1 MDVNSQLRAMLI
13 GQISLLFSGTCFFVI
28 GLVSLAV
35 AAIRW
40 HSGRRSGGAR
50 AVVYLG
56 VWSTMYGVNRLAEC
70 SALVTTLPHWLQ
82 SCVPYIY
89 TAVTYLLIVAAALSF
104 RELVVGKLRQFIT
117 TLALTGLLVAFLA
130 VGWFAVTGEEYT
142 LIRYNNLIGTG
153 ILIVLAAFLSVPS
166 LNRKYGALHYRG
178 VLLVGCSLFCIEALY
193 VSVMR
198 PLGLGHDIG
207 SRWDD
212 LGFAALLSSLAYVD
226 LQRVYANE
234 RRLSTIENELAIA
247 RQLQFSILPTA
258 TPDLCGLRIAAA
270 YEPMTEVAGD
280 FYEFLPVDKHRI
292 GFLITDVSGHGVPAA
307 LIASMIKVAVQ
318 SVAAHAANP
327 PELLRQLSKILS
339 GDLRGQFVSAAYLW
353 VDTETG
359 KARYSAAGHPP
370 LFYWCAADSSL
381 ARITSNGTLFGVPFE
396 TEYPVREL
404 TCSPGDRFLLYTDG
418 ISEPENEAGEAFG
431 DSKLEEIVRDNPSVS
446 ADELSRQILTQLS
459 SWPPAS
465 TPQQDDLTLI
475 VIEAL

>member
-1 MDVNSQLRAMLI
+1 MDMDSQLQAMLS
-13 GQISLLFSGTCFFVI
+13 GQVFLLFSGTSFFII

-35 AAIRW
+35 AAIR
-40 HSGRRSGGAR
+40 RNSGGGVGAF
-50 AVVYLG
+50 VYLG
-56 VWSTMYGVNRLAEC
+56 IWSTMYGINRLAEC

-82 SCVPYIY
+82 SCVPYID

-104 RELVVGKLRQFIT
+104 RELVVGKLRQFVT
-117 TLALTGLLVAFLA
+117 TLALSGLLIALLA
-130 VGWFAVTGEEYT
+130 VGWFVVTGEEYT
-142 LIRYNNLIGTG
+142 LIRYNNLIGAG
-153 ILIVLAAFLSVPS
+153 VLIVLLVFLSVPS
-166 LNRKYGALHYRG
+166 LNRKYGMLQDRG
-178 VLLVGCSLFCIEALY
+178 VLLMGCSLFCIEALY

-234 RRLSTIENELAIA
+234 RRLSMIENELAIA
-247 RQLQFSILPTA
+247 RQLQFSILPT
-258 TPDLCGLRIAAA
+258 TKPELCKLRIAAA
-270 YEPMTEVAGD
+270 YEPMTAVAGD
-280 FYEFLPVDKHRI
+280 FYEFLTLDEHRI
-292 GFLITDVSGHGVPAA
+292 GFLVTDVSGHGVPAA

-318 SVAAHAANP
+318 SVASQAANP
-327 PELLRQLSKILS
+327 PELLRQLRNILS
-339 GDLRGQFVSAAYLW
+339 RDLRGQFVSAAYLW
-353 VDTETG
+353 IDTETG

-370 LFYWCAADSSL
+370 LLYWCAADRSL

-396 TEYPVREL
+396 TEYPVREV

-418 ISEPENEAGEAFG
+418 ISEPENEVGEAFG
-431 DSKLEEIVRDNPSVS
+431 DSKLEEIVHDNPSVS

-459 SWPPAS
+459 SWRPAS

>member
-1 MDVNSQLRAMLI
+1 MLS
-13 GQISLLFSGTCFFVI
+13 GQIFLLFSGTSFFII
-28 GLVSLAV
+28 GLVSLAA

-40 HSGRRSGGAR
+40 HGGRRRGGGVR

-56 VWSTMYGVNRLAEC
+56 IWSTMYGINRLAEC
-70 SALVTTLPHWLQ
+70 SALVTTLPQWLQ
-82 SCVPYIY
+82 SGVPYID
-89 TAVTYLLIVAAALSF
+89 TAITYLLMVAAALSF
-104 RELVVGKLRQFIT
+104 RELVVGKLRQFVT
-117 TLALTGLLVAFLA
+117 TLALMGILVAFLA
-130 VGWFAVTGEEYT
+130 VGWFVATGEEYA
-142 LIRYNNLIGTG
+142 LIRYNNLIGAGT
-153 ILIVLAAFLSVPS
+153 LIVLLVFLSVRS
-166 LNRKYGALHYRG
+166 LNRKYGALQYRG
-178 VLLVGCSLFCIEALY
+178 VLLMGSILFCIEALY

-212 LGFAALLSSLAYVD
+212 LGIAALLSSLAYVD

-258 TPDLCGLRIAAA
+258 TPDFCGLRIAAA

-280 FYEFLPVDKHRI
+280 FYEFMPVDKHRI

-327 PELLRQLSKILS
+327 PELLRQLRNILS

-353 VDTETG
+353 IDTETG
-359 KARYSAAGHPP
+359 IARYSAAGHPP
-370 LFYWCAADSSL
+370 LLYWRAADSSL
-381 ARITSNGTLFGVPFE
+381 ARITSNGALIGVPFE

-404 TCSPGDRFLLYTDG
+404 NCSPGDRFLLYTEGTIESD
-418 ISEPENEAGEAFG
+418 
-431 DSKLEEIVRDNPSVS
+431 R
-446 ADELSRQILTQLS
+446 R
-459 SWPPAS
+459 PP
-465 TPQQDDLTLI
+465 
-475 VIEAL
+475 

>member
-1 MDVNSQLRAMLI
+1 MNMDMDSQLQAMLS
-13 GQISLLFSGTCFFVI
+13 GQVFLLFSGTSFFII

-35 AAIRW
+35 AEIRKNT
-40 HSGRRSGGAR
+40 GGGVR

-56 VWSTMYGVNRLAEC
+56 IWSTIYGIHRLAEC
-70 SALVTTLPHWLQ
+70 SALVATLPQWLR

-104 RELVVGKLRQFIT
+104 RELVVGKLRQFVT
-117 TLALTGLLVAFLA
+117 TLALIGLLVAFLA
-130 VGWFAVTGEEYT
+130 VGCFAVTGEEDT

-153 ILIVLAAFLSVPS
+153 VLIVLAAFLSVPS
-166 LNRKYGALHYRG
+166 LNRKYGALQDRG
-178 VLLVGCSLFCIEALY
+178 VLLMGCSLFCIEALY

-198 PLGLGHDIG
+198 PLGLGHDID

-234 RRLSTIENELAIA
+234 RRLSTIENELSIA

-292 GFLITDVSGHGVPAA
+292 GFLVTDVSGHGVPAA

-318 SVAAHAANP
+318 SVASQAANA
-327 PELLRQLSKILS
+327 PELLRQLRNILS
-339 GDLRGQFVSAAYLW
+339 RGLRGQFVSAAYLW
-353 VDTETG
+353 IDTEAG

-370 LFYWCAADSSL
+370 LLYWCAADSSL

-404 TCSPGDRFLLYTDG
+404 TCSRGDRFVLYTDG
-418 ISEPENEAGEAFG
+418 ISEPENEVGEAFG
-431 DSKLEEIVRDNPSVS
+431 DSKLEEIVRDNPLAS
-446 ADELSRQILTQLS
+446 AEELSRQILTQLS
-459 SWPPAS
+459 SWRPAS

-475 VIEAL
+475 VIEVL